1 MSKDQCVL
9 RTACSV
15 MVLGLALLNPK
26 DAAAVICGPDVRQN
40 YQNDVANGASVA
52 FLESKYGH
60 CREVFGQPCPGGSL
74 DSFDSLDPAGE
85 KTKTGFIFNN
95 FYEQTNGCGYHP
107 QARNVGCDVEIKQ
120 PFGFGPFGA
129 NPLGSTE
136 FVRFC
141 LDCDN
146 NGTWEFTTVGTVH
159 ATDNVAAGPTP
170 SWYHLVTQ
178 SATGDP
184 LCVPNNGAQGRMRTI
199 LSWSFMPPSCVNFQG
214 IIWGNVMD
222 VTIRRDP

>member
-1 MSKDQCVL
+1 
-9 RTACSV
+9 
-15 MVLGLALLNPK
+15 MVLGLALLNANAASAQIC
-26 DAAAVICGPDVRQN
+26 DASVRQD
-40 YQNDVANGASVA
+40 YKNDVANGASVA

-60 CREVFGQPCPGGSL
+60 CREVFPHCGTSGNAA
-74 DSFDSLDPAGE
+74 DE
-85 KTKTGFIFNN
+85 KTKAGFIFNN

-107 QARNVGCDVEIKQ
+107 QNRIVGCDVEIKQ

-129 NPLGSTE
+129 APLGSTE

-146 NGTWEFTTVGTVH
+146 NGTWEFSTVGTVH
-159 ATDNVAAGPTP
+159 ATDNVAAVPTP

-178 SATGDP
+178 SAAGAA